1 MDHLEVDVDTEVL
14 DKAPDG
20 WAVLDGALTA
30 PRGYVFVC
38 NRKSRWSGEYRHAL
52 APEKVIAE
60 WRNNHEIKTE
70 EAEETGEGDEDN
82 DEFRNAENGDT

>member
-20 WAVLDGALTA
+20 WGVLDRALTA

-38 NRKSRWSGEYRHAL
+38 NRKSRWGGEYRHAL
-52 APEKVIAE
+52 VPEKTIAE
-60 WRNNHEIKTE
+60 IAADK
-70 EAEETGEGDEDN
+70 AFGMDGDEDN
-82 DEFRNAENGDT
+82 GDL